1 MTSDQGK
8 HLPTNAFEGD
18 DGGADPG
25 VVAALNAH
33 ERGDG
38 GVADVLSAL
47 ASSRLLVPVVAV
59 LDELEDEPTAP
70 ADAPAETAPPAAD
83 GLRAEKSSHMAT
95 VSTMG
100 RDGRRGMLAFT
111 SVESLRRWDAAARP
125 VPVATRSA
133 AEAALADGAEAL
145 VIDLA
150 GPVVF
155 AVDAPE
161 LRSLASGWRAH
172 GAWAGAGRAAP
183 AEVVDDHVNR
193 RRRERLFRART
204 LAARSWRRVRSRPD
218 R

>member
-8 HLPTNAFEGD
+8 QVPTNAFDGD

-38 GVADVLSAL
+38 GAADVLSAL

-59 LDELEDEPTAP
+59 LDELEDEPPAP
-70 ADAPAETAPPAAD
+70 AGTTAEDTSLAANA
-83 GLRAEKSSHMAT
+83 LRAEKSSHMAT
-95 VSTMG
+95 VSTTG

-111 SVESLRRWDAAARP
+111 SVESLRRWDTAARP

-183 AEVVDDHVNR
+183 AEIVDR